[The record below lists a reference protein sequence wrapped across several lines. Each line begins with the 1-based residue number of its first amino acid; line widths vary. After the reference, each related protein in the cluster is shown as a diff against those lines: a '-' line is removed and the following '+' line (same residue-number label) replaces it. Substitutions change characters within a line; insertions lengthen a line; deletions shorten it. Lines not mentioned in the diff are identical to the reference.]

1 MNCHYLRECL
11 IHLAEQDL
19 MFGTFGTVLLF
30 SFPGAVPKAP
40 KADELRFKT
49 KPDGYVSIDS
59 DVLNSEC

>member
-1 MNCHYLRECL
+1 
-11 IHLAEQDL
+11 
-19 MFGTFGTVLLF
+19 MFGIFGTVPLF

-59 DVLNSEC
+59 DVLNSGC